1 MSSRLAL
8 LLGAGTLATL
18 RSPAIEPPAN
28 LVKRRRTP
36 PRSYS
41 PNYWRF
47 GGSPKV
53 SRHWHDPKDPVQARR
68 IAAAKAKRARKAA
81 KLDRDIFECA
91 RRNLTH
97 RHPVPGTRRVDALNP
112 IFIAQ

>member
-1 MSSRLAL
+1 MKELLRLFSWASQIGVSSY
-8 LLGAGTLATL
+8 GL
-18 RSPAIEPPAN
+18 RQAQ
-28 LVKRRRTP
+28 RRP
-36 PRSYS
+36 L
-41 PNYWRF
+41 
-47 GGSPKV
+47 
-53 SRHWHDPKDPVQARR
+53 SRHRRDPKDPVQARR

-91 RRNLTH
+91 RRNLAH